1 MNDRKYEKQKQNILK
16 YIKRKG
22 KIDFKEILNEVNINY
37 DTLKRIVDELKS
49 KGEIWYDYN
58 QKFIQDYDFIVD
70 LK

>member
-49 KGEIWYDYN
+49 KGEI
-58 QKFIQDYDFIVD
+58 
-70 LK
+70 